1 MAPTSSLFLSF
12 PEAARVEK
20 VPSFASLIFTG
31 FPLHRLVHGQQMEP
45 FPMQQAQEK
54 AQGFSAALRKVSSQ
68 DIVNTHSLQIQV
80 GQAPLIT
87 GKVCMFFDEFYLR
100 KPLRDFNPFDLG
112 MAFSTELLPY
122 LCSLYHTG

>member
-68 DIVNTHSLQIQV
+68 DIVQHSFPSNTGWPSSSNYWESLHV
-80 GQAPLIT
+80 L
-87 GKVCMFFDEFYLR
+87 
-100 KPLRDFNPFDLG
+100 
-112 MAFSTELLPY
+112 
-122 LCSLYHTG
+122 